1 MFLRWEAISL
11 FLLFLHAVP
20 SQKCYAQDLPQSS
33 YQTFTQKEES
43 FNLPAPRL
51 SGEARLRY
59 QSLSRDDF
67 LDSAEALTLRFKGRV
82 EFDLFEKTTALV
94 ELDGNVAL
102 INNFND
108 GSNGRLDL
116 PFIPDPNGFDLNRLQ
131 ITTEV
136 VPQTRVTLG
145 RQRIELDDWRFIGA
159 FPFRQNDQT
168 IDAVRVETKIL
179 GKGILDLGY
188 FNKVHRP
195 LGSDNLRG
203 VFEGNSFFAN
213 YNIGTPFGRF
223 SAFHYALGL
232 ESGPEGVFRQ
242 DESTQTTGIRL
253 LGRRDGDKLSLSWEG
268 SYARQADRLGNPED
282 YNSDYVLAELTLK
295 PRNLIF
301 KGRAEVLG
309 SDNGASLQTPLASL
323 HQFQGFADQ
332 FLTTPPDGLRDYSL
346 FVGYDVGKIGPFE
359 RVRAFSRYH
368 WFESDVNK
376 RAYGEELNL
385 SLSGRLNNM
394 RLSLQYANYQ
404 TRGFSADNQALFLS
418 TDFSF

>member
-1 MFLRWEAISL
+1 MFLRWGAISL
-11 FLLFLHAVP
+11 FVLLLYGLL

-33 YQTFTQKEES
+33 YPTFTQKVES
-43 FNLPAPRL
+43 FNLSAPRL
-51 SGEARLRY
+51 SAEARLRY

-82 EFDLFEKTTALV
+82 EFDLFKKTTGLV

-116 PFIPDPNGFDLNRLQ
+116 PFIPDPEGFDLNRFQ

-136 VPQTRVTLG
+136 VPETRVTLG

-179 GKGILDLGY
+179 GKGILDFGY

-203 VFEGNSFFAN
+203 TFGGDSFFAN
-213 YNIGTPFGRF
+213 YNIGTPLGRF

-232 ESGPEGVFRQ
+232 ESGPEGVLRQ
-242 DESTQTTGIRL
+242 DNSTQTTGVRL
-253 LGRRDGDKLSLSWEG
+253 LGRRDGSKLSVSWEG
-268 SYARQADRLGNPED
+268 SYARQSDRSGNQRD
-282 YNSDYVLAELTLK
+282 YNADYGLAEFTFK
-295 PRNLIF
+295 PGNAIL
-301 KGRAEVLG
+301 KGRAEILG
-309 SDNGASLQTPLASL
+309 SDNGTSLQTPLASL
-323 HQFQGFADQ
+323 HRFNGFADQ
-332 FLTTPPDGLRDYSL
+332 FLTTPADGLRDYSI
-346 FVGYDVGKIGPFE
+346 FAGYDFGAIGPLE

-368 WFESDVNK
+368 WFESDVNR

-385 SLSGRLNNM
+385 SLSGRIKTM
-394 RLSLQYANYQ
+394 RLSLQYADYRAQN
-404 TRGFSADNQALFLS
+404 FSADNQALFLS

>member
-1 MFLRWEAISL
+1 VNLQKKCQTWAVLLYQGQVLWAYTPSVLR
-11 FLLFLHAVP
+11 
-20 SQKCYAQDLPQSS
+20 QKCYAQDLPQSS

-82 EFDLFEKTTALV
+82 EFD
-94 ELDGNVAL
+94 
-102 INNFND
+102 
-108 GSNGRLDL
+108 
-116 PFIPDPNGFDLNRLQ
+116 FIPDPNGFDLNRLQ